1 MRLGDPLASWL
12 VEHQPDLA
20 PRAGRSRRTVVDE
33 PPPLPVPPS
42 LVPLLTADTDTIVPM
57 LVGGVLDGTFAA
69 AHRAV
74 LVNFLARMRP
84 QACRPLAIA
93 LREVDPPQTVVAL
106 VHLLADLAETRHQML
121 EELA

>member
-1 MRLGDPLASWL
+1 M
-12 VEHQPDLA
+12 
-20 PRAGRSRRTVVDE
+20 
-33 PPPLPVPPS
+33 
-42 LVPLLTADTDTIVPM
+42 PLLTLTPTTIVRV
-57 LVGGVLDGTFAA
+57 LVGGVVDGTFAA

-84 QACRPLAIA
+84 EACRPLAVA